1 MFFQQSAIID
11 YQNYNG
17 STNIKPMSP
26 LLYRCRGCN
35 QNLTSNNPAT
45 KYQIQKLIQNTVRVP
60 SSLYSMNLAG
70 LNVYQ
75 SPIEKYRVIENSGTP
90 YVISPGVNWNQMSD
104 RKEPHVQVVNSGSG
118 STYHSSSTK
127 RMITRCRPGALSPGG
142 VGVDI
147 KHNSY
152 DRYLNRIKGK
162 GPLRRGPIPKIIES
176 PYIPFNRAYPI
187 YGDKV
192 VKTSIVSGCNC
203 PEPKQK
209 NDYLKDAFSK
219 NEFQDK
225 IYSVTYEFQV
235 DQIVY
240 AYKNGSKN
248 KSKAIILSIT
258 GNIYTIKYLDE
269 DLIEEKEKGDL
280 IIYKDDTCK
289 PLEKIINLYDTS
301 GVNIVCTKLVS
312 DYLIERGN

>member
-1 MFFQQSAIID
+1 MFFQESAIID

-45 KYQIQKLIQNTVRVP
+45 KYQIQKLIQKTVRVP

-75 SPIEKYRVIENSGTP
+75 APIKKYQIIENSGTP

-104 RKEPHVQVVNSGSG
+104 RKEPHIQVVNSGSG

-162 GPLRRGPIPKIIES
+162 GPLRRGRIPKIFES

-187 YGDKV
+187 YGDKLF
-192 VKTSIVSGCNC
+192 KTAIVSGCDC
-203 PEPKQK
+203 PEPKK
-209 NDYLKDAFSK
+209 EETLLENAFAK

-225 IYSVTYEFQV
+225 IYKVTYEFQV
-235 DQIVY
+235 NQIVY
-240 AYKNGSKN
+240 AFKNNSKEI
-248 KSKAIILSIT
+248 SKAIILSIV
-258 GNIYTIKYLDE
+258 GDVYTIKFLD
-269 DLIEEKEKGDL
+269 DNLIEYKAKGDL
-280 IIYKDDTCK
+280 LIYKDDTCEPIK
-289 PLEKIINLYDTS
+289 KAINVYDNTGLNII
-301 GVNIVCTKLVS
+301 CTKLLT
-312 DYLIERGN
+312 DYIIEGGN